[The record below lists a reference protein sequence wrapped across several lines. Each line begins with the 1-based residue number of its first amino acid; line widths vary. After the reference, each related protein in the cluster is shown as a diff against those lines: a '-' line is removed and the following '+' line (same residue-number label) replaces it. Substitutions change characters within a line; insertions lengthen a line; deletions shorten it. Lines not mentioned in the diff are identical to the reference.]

1 MRNIDGLLSWA
12 ERRILYR
19 IEEEQEL
26 ERDKTWTPKLY
37 DLALLVGMQPRAVRE
52 IISGLIEKGY
62 LQFEPRGRRVHF
74 KLIKPLSGQY
84 QLQWVDGSSKLVRAF

>member
-26 ERDKTWTPKLY
+26 ERGKTWTPKLS
-37 DLALLVGMQPRAVRE
+37 DLALLVGMQPKAVRE
-52 IISGLIEKGY
+52 IISGLIEKEY
-62 LQFEPRGRRVHF
+62 VQFEPRGRRVHL

-84 QLQWVDGSSKLVRAF
+84 RLQWIDGSSMLVRAF